1 MTGPTGTAVRVVLTT
16 APTVEVARDLGSA
29 VVGERLAACANV
41 LPGVTSIYR
50 WEGEVKREGEALVI
64 LKTTA
69 GAVERLRARIVEL
82 HPYDVPEVVVLNVE
96 SGHEPYLAWVRAEV
110 DSAP

>member
-16 APTVEVARDLGSA
+16 APTVEVAEELGGA

-41 LPGVTSIYR
+41 VPGVTSIYR
-50 WEGEVKREGEALVI
+50 WEGALEREGEVLVI
-64 LKTTA
+64 LKTTIGA
-69 GAVERLRARIVEL
+69 GEQLRARIVEL
-82 HPYDVPEVVVLNVE
+82 HPYDVPEVVVMSVE

-110 DSAP
+110 DTAP

>member
-69 GAVERLRARIVEL
+69 GAVERLRAASAEAKDLASRLEDHIGGFCVGL
-82 HPYDVPEVVVLNVE
+82 AKAPYHIERLCPQ
-96 SGHEPYLAWVRAEV
+96 
-110 DSAP
+110 